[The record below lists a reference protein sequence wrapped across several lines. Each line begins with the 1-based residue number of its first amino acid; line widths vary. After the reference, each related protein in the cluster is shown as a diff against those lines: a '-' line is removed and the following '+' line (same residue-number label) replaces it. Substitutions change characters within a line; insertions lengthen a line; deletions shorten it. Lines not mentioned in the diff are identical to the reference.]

1 MVASK
6 WPLPVDVQCSQLHF
20 IVQQSFGVVAIG
32 KINSDNLF
40 ILRIQVVQTP
50 GKRMD
55 VIMWKIE
62 GNMVYLS
69 IMAIA
74 VGLFIRFLAVS
85 IVRRLLP
92 SLLIDSIWGEGSMK
106 EAANDSS
113 WIFHWIAGGFQ
124 SFWKLTIT
132 AVVENSNFGC
142 CTKSQSLFLRHL
154 NFPTPQ
160 NCFLDKEY
168 TFPATESSKSIHIY
182 SDCIHSYQKGIHLNI
197 LTIYRNVLT
206 LRKQW
211 VHFRRAITSLFLLF
225 TFWPFHHTF

>member
-1 MVASK
+1 MNVS
-6 WPLPVDVQCSQLHF
+6 
-20 IVQQSFGVVAIG
+20 
-32 KINSDNLF
+32 
-40 ILRIQVVQTP
+40 
-50 GKRMD
+50 
-55 VIMWKIE
+55 E

-74 VGLFIRFLAVS
+74 VGRFIRFLAVR

-142 CTKSQSLFLRHL
+142 CTKSLISKFVPETFEFTNSTKLLFLPRSM
-154 NFPTPQ
+154 
-160 NCFLDKEY
+160 
-168 TFPATESSKSIHIY
+168 FPATESSKSIYIY
-182 SDCIHSYQKGIHLNI
+182 SEYIPHIRTFI
-197 LTIYRNVLT
+197 WI
-206 LRKQW
+206 
-211 VHFRRAITSLFLLF
+211 
-225 TFWPFHHTF
+225 FWPSREMFWPCANSEFILGEQ